1 MQDLLPSVQQGGAPV
16 PRVVTYS
23 AAMPAGRATVPEE
36 AEQQMRALMDHAL
49 ARQLTKF
56 ALVGGVGFVVDT
68 ASFTLLRLTPA
79 FQHSPLKAG
88 IISTIL
94 AIAANWIGNRYWTF
108 GPHRSTRGAA
118 EAIEF
123 VAVSVLGM
131 LVALG
136 CLALSH
142 YVLDLRTVLA
152 DNISKNVVGLVLG
165 SVIRFLLYR
174 HWVYHPARR
183 NRVAARV
190 PEPVD
195 AE

>member
-1 MQDLLPSVQQGGAPV
+1 
-16 PRVVTYS
+16 
-23 AAMPAGRATVPEE
+23 
-36 AEQQMRALMDHAL
+36 MRALMDHAL

-68 ASFTLLRLTPA
+68 VSFTLLRLTPA
-79 FQHSPLKAG
+79 FEHSPLKAG
-88 IISTIL
+88 IISTVL

-108 GPHRSTRGAA
+108 GPHRSTRGIA
-118 EAIEF
+118 EAVEF

-136 CLALSH
+136 CLAFSH
-142 YVLDLRTVLA
+142 YVLGLQTVLA
-152 DNISKNVVGLVLG
+152 DNVSKNVVGLVLG

-183 NRVAARV
+183 NRVSTRV
-190 PEPVD
+190 AEPVD
-195 AE
+195 AK

>member
-1 MQDLLPSVQQGGAPV
+1 
-16 PRVVTYS
+16 
-23 AAMPAGRATVPEE
+23 
-36 AEQQMRALMDHAL
+36 MRALMDHAL

-68 ASFTLLRLTPA
+68 VSFTLLRLTPA
-79 FQHSPLKAG
+79 FHTSPLKAG

-136 CLALSH
+136 CLAFSH

-174 HWVYHPARR
+174 HWVYHPGRG
-183 NRVAARV
+183 NRVAARAA
-190 PEPVD
+190 ETVD
-195 AE
+195 AK